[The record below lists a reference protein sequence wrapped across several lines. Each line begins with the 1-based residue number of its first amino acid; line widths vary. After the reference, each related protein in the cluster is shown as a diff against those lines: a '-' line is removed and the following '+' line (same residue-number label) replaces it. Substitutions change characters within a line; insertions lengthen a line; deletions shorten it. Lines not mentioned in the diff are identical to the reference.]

1 MQTMVMKKK
10 VSSSR
15 QITINLPQLSEGEEV
30 ALIVVYD
37 SRGKIRKSGKKIF
50 NLEQWA
56 NRWETDL
63 GEDVKST
70 DVESFTGRRY

>member
-1 MQTMVMKKK
+1 MQTMVLKKK
-10 VSSSR
+10 VSSTG
-15 QITINLPQLSEGEEV
+15 QITINLPQVSEGEEV
-30 ALIVVYD
+30 ALIVVFN
-37 SRGKIRKSGKKIF
+37 SREQVKKSGKRIF

>member
-1 MQTMVMKKK
+1 MQTIVLKKT
-10 VSSSR
+10 VSSSG

-30 ALIVVYD
+30 ALIVVYNSQEK
-37 SRGKIRKSGKKIF
+37 SRNSMKKIF
-50 NLEQWA
+50 KLEQWA

-63 GEDVKST
+63 GEEVKST